1 MSEGVVNERRA
12 TRALGD
18 VQMLAN
24 YVDVEVEL
32 LEYWFAKPI
41 LNSGTDS
48 TNRSQSSLGLEIATI
63 LYL

>member
-41 LNSGTDS
+41 LNSGTYS
-48 TNRSQSSLGLEIATI
+48 ANRSQSSLGLEIATI